1 MVHVHV
7 FGIGLDVFM
16 VSDIWGVFE
25 RKGLKQTTNMKIDAL
40 NFQHADFYYYHN
52 YETDQL

>member
-1 MVHVHV
+1 MYLV
-7 FGIGLDVFM
+7 LDVFM

-52 YETDQL
+52 YETDQLWQWIVK

>member
-1 MVHVHV
+1 MYMYLV
-7 FGIGLDVFM
+7 LDVFM